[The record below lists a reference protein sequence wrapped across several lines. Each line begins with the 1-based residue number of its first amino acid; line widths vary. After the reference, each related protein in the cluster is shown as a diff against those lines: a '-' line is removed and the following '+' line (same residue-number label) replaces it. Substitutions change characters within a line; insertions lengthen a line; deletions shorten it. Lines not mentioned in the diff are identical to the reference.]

1 MDNFMEKIKM
11 TEKKAVKEG
20 ILDKNSLHEFS
31 EWFSYITDKAWDYV
45 VFASNESY
53 ALSLIMEQ
61 IKGKC
66 LDESKNTVFLTQNSF
81 ILQCGSIA
89 RKWDSSGRFPSIL
102 ICDTIIMHGK
112 SINHLMDA
120 FLRNIMAFL
129 PDKKLEDAEREIY
142 QSVTFSVCAKAD
154 TGILLYGKNE
164 SRLLHCS
171 KVCGQKEVLDTAYRI
186 SELVMHS
193 GFRYSPYMPCVVIS
207 EKRMEELKDKT
218 EIKEKLIATNY
229 LGHEQMMFLY
239 ASGHIRDIKG
249 LFMLRFSKICGQ
261 DAWCA
266 VPSVF
271 LPNIDMDTTKKL
283 LDYFGFLKENEL
295 KKFCETSNMQTVSE
309 MIAFCIGNIILC
321 QLLGD
326 DYSESFYFEKDA
338 DNGMSAK
345 NELQKIA
352 RNFNKDSLDETKGI
366 LKKITEIPVPE
377 IDEMAEFIKSV
388 IPRQFHVVFPQKRCI
403 GGSGSASEKSK
414 DNRCTADEIKE
425 CALKFEQYLSEKILN
440 EEKESMRISNNCC
453 YIGFRVAERK
463 TRGLGFSLDDI
474 AKDYTIGETFIGT
487 AILMQMEDMG
497 MISISHYPPNHMY
510 AEGYMQFL
518 SCRILSMFIQPMKI
532 AAFIP
537 MLASM
542 QKECRRWNISL
553 YSEWTR
559 FSRKFWD
566 EIKKNL
572 TDEEIS
578 RFLKRAEESGEDISW
593 YEYAAYRSRDSDLV
607 YKYKN
612 LYEDRWLK
620 NL

>member
-11 TEKKAVKEG
+11 TEKKTIKED
-20 ILDKNSLHEFS
+20 ILDKNYLHEFS
-31 EWFSYITDKAWDYV
+31 EWFSYMTDKVWDYV

-61 IKGKC
+61 IKGKR

-89 RKWDSSGRFPSIL
+89 RKWTSSGKFPSIL

-112 SINHLMDA
+112 NINHLMDA

-129 PDKKLEDAEREIY
+129 PDKKLEDAEQEIY

-186 SELVMHS
+186 SELILHS

-207 EKRMEELKDKT
+207 GKRMEELKDKA
-218 EIKEKLIATNY
+218 EIKDKLIVTDY

-239 ASGHIRDIKG
+239 VSGHFRNIKG
-249 LFMLRFSKICGQ
+249 LFTLRFSKICGQ

-283 LDYFGFLKENEL
+283 LDYFGFLKEDEL
-295 KKFCETSNMQTVSE
+295 KNFCETSNMQTVSE
-309 MIAFCIGNIILC
+309 MISFCIGDIILS
-321 QLLGD
+321 QLLGG
-326 DYSESFYFEKDA
+326 DYSESFYFEKTA
-338 DNGMSAK
+338 DGMSAK

-352 RNFNKDSLDETKGI
+352 RNFNKNSMEETKRM

-377 IDEMAEFIKSV
+377 IDEMAASIESI
-388 IPRQFHVVFPQKRCI
+388 IPRHFHVVFPGKRCI
-403 GGSGSASEKSK
+403 GSDPVSKSRN
-414 DNRCTADEIKE
+414 DNRCTHDKIKK
-425 CALKFEQYLSEKILN
+425 CALKFEQYLSERILS
-440 EEKESMRISNNCC
+440 EEKESMRISSNCC

-463 TRGLGFSLDDI
+463 TRGLGFSLDEI
-474 AKDYTIGETFIGT
+474 TKDYTMGETLIGT
-487 AILMQMEDMG
+487 AILLQMEDMG
-497 MISISHYPPNHMY
+497 MVSISHYPPNHMH

-518 SCRILSMFIQPMKI
+518 SCRILSMFIQPMRI
-532 AAFIP
+532 SACIP

-542 QKECRRWNISL
+542 QKECRRWNLRL
-553 YSEWTR
+553 YSEWKG

-566 EIKKNL
+566 EIKKNF
-572 TDEEIS
+572 TNEEIAS
-578 RFLKRAEESGEDISW
+578 FLKRAEESGEDISW
-593 YEYAAYRSRDSDLV
+593 YEYAAYRSQDSDLI
-607 YKYKN
+607 YKYKD
-612 LYEDRWLK
+612 LYKEKWLK

>member
-11 TEKKAVKEG
+11 TEKKTIKED
-20 ILDKNSLHEFS
+20 ILDKNYLHEFS
-31 EWFSYITDKAWDYV
+31 EWFSYMTDKVWDYV

-61 IKGKC
+61 IKGKR

-89 RKWDSSGRFPSIL
+89 RKWTSSGKFPSIL

-112 SINHLMDA
+112 NINHLMDA

-129 PDKKLEDAEREIY
+129 PDKKLEDAEQEIY

-186 SELVMHS
+186 SELILHS

-207 EKRMEELKDKT
+207 GKRMEELKDKA
-218 EIKEKLIATNY
+218 EIKDKLIVTDY

-239 ASGHIRDIKG
+239 VSGHFRNIKG
-249 LFMLRFSKICGQ
+249 MFTLRFSKICGQ

-283 LDYFGFLKENEL
+283 LDYFGFLKEDEL
-295 KKFCETSNMQTVSE
+295 KNFCETSNMQTVSE
-309 MIAFCIGNIILC
+309 MISFCIGDIILS
-321 QLLGD
+321 QLLGG
-326 DYSESFYFEKDA
+326 DYSESFYFEKTA
-338 DNGMSAK
+338 DGMSAK

-352 RNFNKDSLDETKGI
+352 RNFNKNSMEETKRM

-377 IDEMAEFIKSV
+377 IDEMAASIESI
-388 IPRQFHVVFPQKRCI
+388 IPRHFHVVFPGKRCI
-403 GGSGSASEKSK
+403 GSDLVSK
-414 DNRCTADEIKE
+414 NHNDNRCTHDKIKK
-425 CALKFEQYLSEKILN
+425 CALKFEQYLSERILS
-440 EEKESMRISNNCC
+440 EEKESMRISSNCC

-463 TRGLGFSLDDI
+463 TRGLGFSLDEI
-474 AKDYTIGETFIGT
+474 TKDYTMGETLIGT
-487 AILMQMEDMG
+487 AILLQMEDMG
-497 MISISHYPPNHMY
+497 MVSISHYPPNHMHT
-510 AEGYMQFL
+510 EGYMQFL
-518 SCRILSMFIQPMKI
+518 SCRILSMFIQPMRI
-532 AAFIP
+532 SACIP

-542 QKECRRWNISL
+542 QKECRRWSLRL
-553 YSEWTR
+553 YSEWKG

-566 EIKKNL
+566 EIKKDF
-572 TDEEIS
+572 TDEEIAS
-578 RFLKRAEESGEDISW
+578 FLKRAEESGEDISW
-593 YEYAAYRSRDSDLV
+593 YEYAAYRSQDSDLI
-607 YKYKN
+607 YKYKD
-612 LYEDRWLK
+612 LYKEKWLK